1 MKKIIIFDAYGTLFD
16 VNAAARNYSKKI
28 ADPDFIK
35 IWSKV
40 SNLWRDKQIGYT
52 WYYNSIGYRT
62 NFWKITEDALDYALE
77 YYNLNKNDNLKN
89 DLLEL
94 YKELDT
100 FPEVLGVLKELKSA
114 GYPSAI
120 LSNGTMEML
129 NNAAIKSNINNYLDI
144 ILSAE
149 KLGAFKPN
157 EKVYNLVLD
166 HFGCDIEDFVFVSS
180 NGWDAAGGAA
190 FGFSSIWI
198 NRNKLPKE
206 KIQWEPTW
214 IGSDLNAVLKIL

>member
-35 IWSKV
+35 IWNKV

-77 YYNLNKNDNLKN
+77 FYNLKKNYNLKN
-89 DLLEL
+89 DLLKL

-100 FPEVLGVLKELKSA
+100 FPEVLGVLKELKSL
-114 GYPSAI
+114 GYQSAI

-129 NNAAIKSNINNYLDI
+129 NNAAIFSPIFSLISVYL
-144 ILSAE
+144 S
-149 KLGAFKPN
+149 
-157 EKVYNLVLD
+157 
-166 HFGCDIEDFVFVSS
+166 
-180 NGWDAAGGAA
+180 
-190 FGFSSIWI
+190 
-198 NRNKLPKE
+198 
-206 KIQWEPTW
+206 
-214 IGSDLNAVLKIL
+214 

>member
-1 MKKIIIFDAYGTLFD
+1 MNKIIIFDAYGTLFD
-16 VNAAARNYSKKI
+16 VNAAARNYSKKM
-28 ADPDFIK
+28 ADPDFMK
-35 IWSKV
+35 IWTKV

-52 WYYNSIGYRT
+52 WYYNSIGYKT

-77 YYNLNKNDNLKN
+77 FYNLNKNDNLKN

-129 NNAAIKSNINNYLDI
+129 NSAATKSNINNYLDI

-149 KLGAFKPN
+149 KLGLFKPN
-157 EKVYNLVLD
+157 EKVYHLVLE
-166 HFGCDIEDFVFVSS
+166 HFGCDIEDLVFVSS
-180 NGWDAAGGAA
+180 NGWDAAGGTA

-198 NRNKLPKE
+198 NRNKLPEE
-206 KIQWEPTW
+206 KIQWKPNW
-214 IGSDLNAVLKIL
+214 VGSDLNAVLQIL

>member
-1 MKKIIIFDAYGTLFD
+1 MNKIIIFDAYGTLFD
-16 VNAAARNYSKKI
+16 VNAAARNYSKKM
-28 ADPDFIK
+28 ADPDFMK
-35 IWSKV
+35 IWTKV

-52 WYYNSIGYRT
+52 WYYNSIGYKT

-77 YYNLNKNDNLKN
+77 FYNLNKNDNLKN

-129 NNAAIKSNINNYLDI
+129 KNATTKSDINNYLDI

-149 KLGAFKPN
+149 KLGLFKPN
-157 EKVYNLVLD
+157 EKVYHLVLE
-166 HFGCDIEDFVFVSS
+166 HF
-180 NGWDAAGGAA
+180 
-190 FGFSSIWI
+190 
-198 NRNKLPKE
+198 
-206 KIQWEPTW
+206 
-214 IGSDLNAVLKIL
+214 